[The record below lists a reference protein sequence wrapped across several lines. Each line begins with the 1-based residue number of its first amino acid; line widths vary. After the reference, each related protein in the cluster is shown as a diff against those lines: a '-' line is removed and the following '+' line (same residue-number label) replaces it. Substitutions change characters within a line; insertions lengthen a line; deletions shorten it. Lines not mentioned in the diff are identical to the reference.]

1 MGSCS
6 GTGFSSR
13 GSTDGVLSQGW
24 KSSGPDTPVE
34 VVEAGTRNARWLL
47 LAALIAAFNLRLG
60 IAAPGP
66 IIDTIRADTGMSS
79 SLAGV
84 LITIPFA
91 CMGVFAFAGP
101 PLIRRS
107 SPYRIILLSL
117 VLIAVGTLAR
127 ALAPTPALLIA
138 ATVPIGM
145 GIALAAGTLP
155 LVVKQH
161 FFRHSGA
168 VTGAYVS
175 SLSLGVLAIAV
186 AIDPL
191 ADAVGGWRPAFAI
204 SAAPALIAIV
214 IWVAVN
220 RAIGALERP
229 QSLVQREELPPRP
242 TTLRPGR
249 VELLAAAAFGLQSM
263 CYAGMVGWVAV
274 IYLEAGWSP
283 AAAGL
288 TTASLGLFVIP
299 GSLIFPSLSQGRD
312 RRVWIAGSMAVM
324 ALGLFGIALAPEA
337 APALWLAA
345 FGIGGGASFALQLAL
360 PIDVRATPDGIARLL
375 AWMLGLGYLVS
386 ATGPVLVGM
395 LRDATGGFVVPMT
408 VLASLGLIGVIVAL
422 RLPKP
427 LAHVSKSAPPAPVAA
442 P

>member
-1 MGSCS
+1 MGAP
-6 GTGFSSR
+6 
-13 GSTDGVLSQGW
+13 Q
-24 KSSGPDTPVE
+24 
-34 VVEAGTRNARWLL
+34 AAARNVRWLL
-47 LAALIAAFNLRLG
+47 VAALIAAFNLRLG

-107 SPYRIILLSL
+107 SSYRIILFSL
-117 VLIAVGTLAR
+117 VLIAIGTLAR
-127 ALAPTPALLIA
+127 AAAPSPAGMIA
-138 ATVPIGM
+138 ATVPIGT
-145 GIALAAGTLP
+145 GIALAAVTLP
-155 LVVKQH
+155 VFVKQH
-161 FFRHSGA
+161 FVRHSGA

-191 ADAVGGWRPAFAI
+191 AGLLGGWRPAFAI

-214 IWVAVN
+214 VWIAVE
-220 RAIGALERP
+220 RAIRGPDRP
-229 QSLVQREELPPRP
+229 RAAESSEELPPRP
-242 TTLRPGR
+242 VTWRPGR
-249 VELLAAAAFGLQSM
+249 AELLSATVFGLQSM

-274 IYLEAGWSP
+274 LYLEAGWSP

-312 RRVWIAGSMAVM
+312 RRPWLATSVAVM
-324 ALGLFGIALAPEA
+324 ALGLFGVALAPEA
-337 APALWLAA
+337 APLLWLAA
-345 FGIGGGASFALQLAL
+345 FGIGGGASFALQLAY
-360 PIDVRATPDGIARLL
+360 PIDLRETPEGVARLT
-375 AWMLGLGYLVS
+375 AWMLGVGYLVS
-386 ATGPVLVGM
+386 ATGPILVGL

-408 VLASLGLIGVIVAL
+408 VLASLGMLAVIAAL
-422 RLPKP
+422 MFPPPLSHRLK
-427 LAHVSKSAPPAPVAA
+427 APPPPPVAG